1 MSKYTLKTFCGAKQM
16 ERFDHRSASK
26 LEDILNHPR
35 HHRVG
40 ETNSYGDIEAR
51 ANRFEI
57 RDSMM
62 EKIFEGNIEEAIR
75 FARTLK

>member
-1 MSKYTLKTFCGAKQM
+1 MSRYTLKTFCGAKQM
-16 ERFDHRSASK
+16 ERFDHRTASK
-26 LEDILNHPR
+26 LESILNHPR

-40 ETNSYGDIEAR
+40 QTDSYNDIEDH

-62 EKIFEGNIEEAIR
+62 EKIFEGNIEDALR
-75 FARTLK
+75 FARTLR